1 MQLKGFLRGKLTIST
16 AIITKF
22 TDSEQLIN
30 MLDDN
35 FSFQVTSNN
44 NLMVDVFNKLQEG
57 VVLLKT
63 DMLSALSI
71 SVDYIDADGD

>member
-1 MQLKGFLRGKLTIST
+1 MTENSTIST

-30 MLDDN
+30 ILEDN
-35 FSFQVTSNN
+35 FFSQVTTNN
-44 NLMVDVFNKLQEG
+44 NHMVDVFDKLQEG